1 MARAPLNEDGGQNGV
16 SGIVDWECSRVE
28 IRASHKDLLSV
39 QKIMEIER
47 WLALMDVQDS
57 ADSMAVASSSQEPVN
72 VLPFALMVVTTS
84 GWSRNPLVT
93 TVPAPSFLVPLLAD
107 PSV

>member
-1 MARAPLNEDGGQNGV
+1 M
-16 SGIVDWECSRVE
+16 
-28 IRASHKDLLSV
+28 

-47 WLALMDVQDS
+47 WLALVDVQDS